1 MKQNIHR
8 NDTNYNHSKKNAK
21 KHVEG
26 IFCLGKIE
34 ADLAL
39 KIHIKNEILKP
50 QALQIN
56 YVLF

>member
-1 MKQNIHR
+1 MQ
-8 NDTNYNHSKKNAK
+8 K